1 MTRYSLAVVAI
12 LGIFLTTYT
21 KTFNTLNLKYHSK
34 RSVKNFYNE
43 IKMIKQPTDLIYL
56 DSELDYHL
64 AQYYFGVNENIYI
77 YNKTYAGIP
86 QFVGKVLIPA
96 TAVTQVLPN
105 YPIRAFVVYYHWYN
119 IRSIE

>member
-1 MTRYSLAVVAI
+1 MNNAGYKPHWI
-12 LGIFLTTYT
+12 DCCIFLFFIFLSFT
-21 KTFNTLNLKYHSK
+21 
-34 RSVKNFYNE
+34 VKNFYNE

-64 AQYYFGVNENIYI
+64 AQYYFGIKEKIYI

-86 QFVGKVLIPA
+86 QYVGKVLISED
-96 TAVTQVLPN
+96 AVTQILPS